1 MDKGLAGFCIGGI
14 IIVSPTLLKYTRRS
28 FASLAQLW
36 LERGDRPPQLES
48 FGVSVMW
55 ATGSAVPFYFGK
67 ADKIIMTMQN
77 KTTKLIW
84 VLIPAIIFYGLYFT
98 IGGDLWGTLG
108 LLFAMVAVGFLLVRG
123 VTEIVRFKKQEGLK
137 KEKVVR
143 ILKPFGLAL
152 LIVIILAGVFTIST
166 PSLRNKIGL
175 GEPLYKQLANYL
187 TGGEEF
193 ANATKALDEM
203 IKEKQLTAY
212 STKDD
217 KMILKFSDD
226 YSPDAKFLSRMLYLG
241 LAVDMAKGGT
251 SVLDIYRGDEL
262 YAHFEK
268 GNATAEL
275 QKLGALDK
283 FGSPT
288 EAVGGLSDETKKQI
302 ENDLKQSFKES
313 LNEIE
318 SNE

>member
-1 MDKGLAGFCIGGI
+1 MTKSTKI
-14 IIVSPTLLKYTRRS
+14 
-28 FASLAQLW
+28 LW
-36 LERGDRPPQLES
+36 
-48 FGVSVMW
+48 F
-55 ATGSAVPFYFGK
+55 
-67 ADKIIMTMQN
+67 
-77 KTTKLIW
+77 
-84 VLIPAIIFYGLYFT
+84 LIPAIIFYGLYFT

-108 LLFAMVAVGFLLVRG
+108 LLFAMVAVGFLVVRG
-123 VTEIVRFKKQEGLK
+123 ITEIVRFKKQEGSR

-152 LIVIILAGVFTIST
+152 LIVVVLAGVFTIST

-175 GEPLYKQLANYL
+175 GEPLYKQLASYL

-193 ANATKALDEM
+193 MNTTKAFEEM
-203 IKEKQLTAY
+203 TKEKRLTAY
-212 STKDD
+212 STKND

-226 YSPDAKFLSRMLYLG
+226 YSPDAKFLSWMLYLG
-241 LAVDMAKGGT
+241 LAADMAKNGV
-251 SVLDIYRGDEL
+251 SVLDVYYGDEP

-268 GNATAEL
+268 GKATEEL
-275 QKLGALDK
+275 QRLGALDK

-302 ENDLKQSFKES
+302 ENDLKQRFEES
-313 LNEIE
+313 LNEIK